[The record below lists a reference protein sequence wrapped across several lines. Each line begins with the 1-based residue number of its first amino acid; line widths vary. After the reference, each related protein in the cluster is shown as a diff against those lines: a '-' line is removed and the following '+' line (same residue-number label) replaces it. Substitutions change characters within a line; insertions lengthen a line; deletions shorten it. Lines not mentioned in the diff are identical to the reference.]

1 MDPNRGT
8 FRADPTRAVGG
19 FAIIALAKR
28 WEVARGDCESRWR
41 DLAKPRNEQMG
52 EDNTISV

>member
-19 FAIIALAKR
+19 FAITALAVR
-28 WEVARGDCESRWR
+28 WVVARGDCEFHWR
-41 DLAKPRNEQMG
+41 DLAKPRNEQTG
-52 EDNTISV
+52 KTTQY